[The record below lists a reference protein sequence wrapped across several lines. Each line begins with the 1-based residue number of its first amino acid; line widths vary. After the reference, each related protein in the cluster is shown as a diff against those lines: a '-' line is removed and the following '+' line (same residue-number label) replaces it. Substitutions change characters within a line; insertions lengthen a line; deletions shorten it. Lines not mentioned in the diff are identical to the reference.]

1 MKLLFVCTANIC
13 RSPTAEGV
21 FRKLAA
27 DTPLVG
33 ELEIDSAGTHDF
45 HVGAAPDARAIKHA
59 AARGYELDHL
69 RSRLINPGDFDYYD
83 FILAMDGDNVRNLK
97 SMCPTRLSQKI
108 ELLLDYGSIDA
119 VSEVPDPYQGSAR
132 EFEHALDLIEDGCRG
147 LVAYLL
153 DLQRMRASAA
163 TRPPTPS
170 GK

>member
-27 DTPLVG
+27 ATPLADK
-33 ELEIDSAGTHDF
+33 LEIDSAGTHDF
-45 HVGAAPDARAIKHA
+45 HVGAAPDERAIKHA
-59 AARGYELDHL
+59 KARGYELDHL

-108 ELLLDYGSIDA
+108 ELLLDYGSIDE

-132 EFEHALDLIEDGCRG
+132 EFELALDLIEDGCRG

-163 TRPPTPS
+163 TRLPTP
-170 GK
+170 